1 MKLLSFI
8 AKRALFLAFLCVF
21 IAGWLSSTTYSN
33 ISGLQFETPF
43 SFKFVAPEMESPYN
57 HIKED
62 QIHVYSDRI
71 EIDLQDAMWARFT
84 NTNSMDPIFDSEAN
98 TIEIKP
104 EKKSDIHIGDVI
116 SYSPRGSD
124 SLIVHRVVQISVDG
138 DGWYAI
144 VKGDN
149 IANPDPDKVRFEQ
162 INGVLVAIIY

>member
-1 MKLLSFI
+1 MKILDFI
-8 AKRALFLAFLCVF
+8 AKRGLFLAFLCIFV
-21 IAGWLSSTTYSN
+21 AGWLTSTVYSDL
-33 ISGLQFETPF
+33 SGLQFETPF
-43 SFKFVAPEMESPYN
+43 SFRLTAPELESPFN
-57 HIKED
+57 HIEED
-62 QIHVYSDRI
+62 QIHIYSDRVV
-71 EIDLQDAMWARFT
+71 IDLEDAMWARFT

-104 EKKSDIHIGDVI
+104 EKKSDVHVGDVI
-116 SYSPRGSD
+116 SYRPGNSD

>member
-1 MKLLSFI
+1 MKLLNFI

-21 IAGWLSSTTYSN
+21 LAGWLSSTTYSN
-33 ISGLQFETPF
+33 ISGLQFEAPF

-62 QIHVYSDRI
+62 QIHVYQDRI

-104 EKKSDIHIGDVI
+104 EKKSDIHVGDVI
-116 SYSPRGSD
+116 SYRPKDRD
-124 SLIVHRVVQISVDG
+124 SIIVHRVVQISVDG
-138 DGWYAI
+138 DGWYAV